1 MTLASQVL
9 SSAGF
14 ILSSACVHKISEH
27 ADDVI
32 RQIAWLK
39 LGDFAGH
46 VMKEFVQIHVEKSSV
61 FEKLLFLS

>member
-14 ILSSACVHKISEH
+14 ILSSACVHKINEH

-39 LGDFAGH
+39 LGGFAGY
-46 VMKEFVQIHVEKSSV
+46 VMTKTSCYVEKSSL